1 MFFKSVPVF
10 IAAAVLAALP
20 AKAQLSARQLFYD
33 DGAKKTA
40 SPAKPSE
47 VKPIVTPAPTPPK
60 PKKAAN
66 TKKPLPPKVE
76 VPERVELIKPMEP
89 KVGPPLVTV
98 QSKPLAVRYSILK
111 EVATDE
117 WLEVDA
123 DSGFRSG
130 DRIRLQVEGNQNG
143 YMYIFSKGT
152 SGTWKTLFPS
162 EEVEDGDNRVRPRRP
177 VLYPNENQAYRFND
191 KPGVEEVFLAFSRNP
206 DEDFDKLI
214 YDVNR
219 GSTTAKRMMIAGG
232 KPIKDSM
239 IDRLKVQSRD
249 LVIETVK
256 EKPAP
261 SNKPKA
267 GAADRMSETAVYVAS
282 PDQGLNAKV
291 IAQIRLKHD

>member
-1 MFFKSVPVF
+1 MFFNSVPFF
-10 IAAAVLAALP
+10 IAAALLTALP

-33 DGAKKTA
+33 DGSKKTA

-47 VKPIVTPAPTPPK
+47 VKPIVTPPPTPPK

-76 VPERVELIKPMEP
+76 EPERVELIKPMEP

-111 EVATDE
+111 EVAADE

-267 GAADRMSETAVYVAS
+267 GATDRMSENAVYVAS
-282 PDQGLNAKV
+282 PDQGPNAKV

>member
-1 MFFKSVPVF
+1 MFFKSVPVL
-10 IAAAVLAALP
+10 AAVALLSALP

-40 SPAKPSE
+40 SPPKPSE
-47 VKPIVTPAPTPPK
+47 VKPVVTPPATPPR
-60 PKKAAN
+60 PKKVGN
-66 TKKPLPPKVE
+66 TKKLTPPKVE
-76 VPERVELIKPMEP
+76 EPERVERIKPMDP
-89 KVGPPLVTV
+89 KDGPPLVTV

-111 EVATDE
+111 EVAADE

-130 DRIRLQVEGNQNG
+130 DRIRIQVEGNQNG

-177 VLYPNENQAYRFND
+177 VLYPSENHVFRFTD

-219 GSTTAKRMMIAGG
+219 GSATAKRIMVAGG

-239 IDRLKVQSRD
+239 IERLKIQSRD
-249 LVIETVK
+249 LVIETIK
-256 EKPAP
+256 EKPVA
-261 SNKPKA
+261 SSKPKA

-282 PDQGLNAKV
+282 QDQGPNAKV